1 MNFSPGNWHRYSRE
15 RWDRVQMVVW
25 AGRSFVE
32 HERGERVTV
41 EGAVFADRPP
51 PKALPAPPT

>member
-1 MNFSPGNWHRYSRE
+1 
-15 RWDRVQMVVW
+15 MVVW

-51 PKALPAPPT
+51 PPALPAPPT